1 MALTRIKTK
10 GLGTS
15 VTFENITDT
24 GTEGTKIALGTT
36 AQRGTTQGQIRFNTT
51 TGLAEYY
58 TGTAMKII
66 DTPPT
71 VSSIDIS
78 EVDSQAGGN
87 QTVVITGTNFA
98 SGATASF
105 VGSSATFNASTTTV
119 DSSTQITA
127 VAPKSSF
134 LNAQEPYSVKV
145 SNSSGLSGEQ
155 SGLINVDSA
164 PTWSTTAGN
173 IGTEVEGIAASI
185 STSATDP
192 DSDTV
197 AYSVQSGS
205 LPGGLS
211 INSSSGAITGT
222 PSSVSSDTTSSF
234 TLRATA
240 GSKTADRAFNIVVLN
255 DTVTDH
261 ASSNWSHAGLSSN
274 RAETDGRYLT
284 SSTSG
289 ATGYLW
295 SVSSENASSGEAS
308 HQNSWLTSDNNAAS
322 TYWRGNGSGSAQA
335 GDNLEMWFAGRE
347 VTITNLKIYSYPST
361 SYVFQDVQLQYWN
374 GSDWIKVVGLNGFSG
389 ATSGWSWSQGGG
401 TNSVNTITYTGS
413 SHSSFKST
421 NWRINYG
428 GNIHS
433 GADDVVHQTGASNLS
448 FKILG

>member
-1 MALTRIKTK
+1 MALTRVK
-10 GLGTS
+10 
-15 VTFENITDT
+15 ITNFTDQ
-24 GTEGTKIALGTT
+24 GTEGTRIATGTT

-58 TGTAMKII
+58 TGTSMKII

-71 VSSIDIS
+71 VVSTDIS

-98 SGATASF
+98 SGAIASF
-105 VGSSATFNASTTTV
+105 VGSSASFNASTTTV

-134 LNAQEPYSVKV
+134 LNAQEPYTVKV
-145 SNSSGLSGEQ
+145 ENSSGLSGEK

-164 PTWSTTAGN
+164 PTWSTAAGN
-173 IGTEVEGIAASI
+173 IGTGIEGIAASI

-192 DSDTV
+192 DSDTI

-211 INSSSGAITGT
+211 LNTSSGAITGT

-240 GSKTADRAFNIVVLN
+240 GSKTADRAFNIIVLN
-255 DTVTDH
+255 DTITDH
-261 ASSNWSHAGLSSN
+261 ASSNWSHAGVSGN
-274 RAETDGRYLT
+274 RAETDGRYIT

-308 HQNSWLTSDNNAAS
+308 HENSWLTSDNNANAQS
-322 TYWRGNGSGSAQA
+322 SYWRGQGSGGAQS

-347 VTITNLKIYSYPST
+347 VTITNLKIYSYPSN
-361 SYVFQDVQLQYWN
+361 SYVFNDIQLQYWN
-374 GSDWIKVVGLNGFSG
+374 GSDWVKTIGINGFSG
-389 ATSGWSWSQGGG
+389 GSSNWSWSQSGG
-401 TNSVNTITYTGS
+401 TNSVNTIQYTGS

-428 GNIHS
+428 GDIHS
-433 GADDVVHQTGASNLS
+433 GSDDVVHQNGCGNLS